1 MTSRWV
7 GLLLALSAACVDHD
21 DGLVVVVDQTHR
33 AGNAGAGRQFVT
45 DRGYGV
51 TLTRVYVVVR
61 TVQLVPCDAAT
72 AQSFGRR
79 LRDFFVLERS
89 AFAHSTGVP
98 DYIGVASVDDL
109 MLADGTTSDIGV
121 MQVLDRDHCAVNV
134 LLGPAPESALH
145 LPGDN
150 SMVGRTLHLEGSYR
164 PPGGGDDKP
173 LLIETGEALPRLVPM
188 SRLSLA
194 PGRAAAQLTLVHSG
208 YERWL
213 DGLDLDT
220 IDAKAAAAAV
230 LRRAVAG
237 LQAEVRYDAAPP

>member
-1 MTSRWV
+1 MGV
-7 GLLLALSAACVDHD
+7 LLALSAACVDHD

-33 AGNAGAGRQFVT
+33 GGRQFVT

-51 TLTRVYVVVR
+51 TLTRAYVVVR
-61 TVQLVPCDAAT
+61 TVQLVPCDAT

-79 LRDFFVLERS
+79 VRDFFVLERS

-98 DYIGVASVDDL
+98 DFVGVASVDDL

-134 LLGPAPESALH
+134 LLGPAPDSALH
-145 LPGDN
+145 LPGDI
-150 SMVGRTLHLEGSYR
+150 SMVGRTLHLEGSFR

-173 LLIETGEALPRLVPM
+173 LLIETSEALPRLVPI

-194 PGRAAAQLTLVHSG
+194 SGHATAQLTVVHFA

-213 DGLDLDT
+213 DGMDLDA
-220 IDAKAAAAAV
+220 IDAEAAAAAV

-237 LQAEVRYDAAPP
+237 LQAEVR

>member
-1 MTSRWV
+1 LTSRWV

-21 DGLVVVVDQTHR
+21 DGLVVVVDQSHR
-33 AGNAGAGRQFVT
+33 GGRQFVT

-51 TLTRVYVVVR
+51 TLTRAYVVVR
-61 TVQLVPCDAAT
+61 TVQLVPCDT
-72 AQSFGRR
+72 AQAFGRR

-145 LPGDN
+145 LPGDS

-194 PGRAAAQLTLVHSG
+194 SGRAAAQLTVVHFG

-237 LQAEVRYDAAPP
+237 LQVEVR